1 MLDIEHSTEKRLR
14 GDDMTTQISIEAQV
28 GELRGQI
35 EGLKSRMDDMH
46 RLMMVLIT
54 IAGGGLVTALIS
66 LVLQLLR

>member
-1 MLDIEHSTEKRLR
+1 MA
-14 GDDMTTQISIEAQV
+14 TQISIEAQV